1 VDEDEDPGA
10 RRPAS
15 RVVSLAVGVHRGQRA
30 NRHGDK
36 GESSRGHG
44 GFHVFVRPRA
54 PASGA
59 TIQEDTMRLQFIV
72 VLLTVVGALP
82 ALADE
87 ASRTETVVVT
97 ATKAPEPREL
107 TGTSISV
114 LTGEDLAAQQI
125 VAVSDALA
133 EIPGETIVR
142 NGGIGQPT
150 SILLRG
156 AKAGQTLVLV
166 DGVRINDPTAVDESA
181 ILGDVLV
188 NNVDRVEVLRGPQST
203 LYGSD
208 AIGGVVNILTRR
220 GGENP
225 LSFSGQ
231 AEGGTF
237 DTWRLNAAANGNA
250 ENVDYGASLNFYH
263 TNGFSAADSRFGNT
277 ETDGYTNGGATA
289 NVRVRVNDDVSVDL
303 RTYDILA
310 RDEFDNNFV
319 FLSTPPFFRVADS
332 PAHGDDELFANYA
345 GLNLGLLNGELQNR
359 LAATGLLSKRTTF
372 PTPSAPDDFTA
383 RGSVERFEYQGIFAP
398 FPDNLVTF
406 GAEYQ
411 RSHINTHSIFDLSPL
426 PTIGDDG
433 IAGYYGQWQSTLWH
447 LLTLT
452 GGLRYDRDD
461 QFGGHLSAK
470 LAGALA
476 FNNGDTVVRANYGNG
491 FKAPSLYEL
500 YSEYSNPL
508 VALKPEVAQGYEAG
522 VDQFFFSRDLRAAFT
537 LFVRNTQEQIDFFD
551 CFGPT
556 SPACDQ
562 RYLVGG
568 YYYNVGRSRAR
579 GLEAEI
585 SYSLSD
591 TLTGGISYTNLTAIN
606 LATGDD
612 LARVPHIATD
622 AHITWAATPRLS
634 LGGSVGYVGRRFDD
648 SANTVALSSN
658 AVVNVYVSYALTD
671 AFQLYGRVENAF
683 DIKYEPVYG
692 YGAAGRA
699 VYAGIRAN
707 Y

>member
-1 VDEDEDPGA
+1 MRLRFFFFA
-10 RRPAS
+10 F
-15 RVVSLAVGVHRGQRA
+15 LAVA
-30 NRHGDK
+30 A
-36 GESSRGHG
+36 
-44 GFHVFVRPRA
+44 F
-54 PASGA
+54 PAVAEQS
-59 TIQEDTMRLQFIV
+59 
-72 VLLTVVGALP
+72 
-82 ALADE
+82 AD
-87 ASRTETVVVT
+87 TETIVVT

-114 LTGEDLAAQQI
+114 LTGEDLANQQI
-125 VAVSDALA
+125 VAVSDALV
-133 EIPGETIVR
+133 EIPGAMVVR

-150 SILLRG
+150 AILLRG

-188 NNVDRVEVLRGPQST
+188 NNIDRVEVLRGPQST

-220 GGENP
+220 GGEHP
-225 LSFSGQ
+225 FSFSGF
-231 AEGGTF
+231 AEGGSF
-237 DTWRLNAAANGNA
+237 DTYRFSAAADGSGQD
-250 ENVDYGASLNFYH
+250 VDYGASLNFYH
-263 TNGFSAADSRFGNT
+263 SNGFSTADSRFGNT
-277 ETDGYTNGGATA
+277 EPDGYTNGGATA
-289 NVRVRVNDDVSVDL
+289 NVRIRMSDDVSVDL

-310 RDEFDNNFV
+310 RDDFDNNFV
-319 FLSTPPFFRVADS
+319 FLSAPPFFRVADS

-345 GLNLGLLNGELQNR
+345 GVNFGLFKGGLQNR
-359 LAATGLLSKRTTF
+359 LAVTGLLSKRTTF
-372 PTPSAPDDFTA
+372 PAPGAPDDFTA
-383 RGSVERFEYQGIFAP
+383 RGNAERFEYQGIFVP
-398 FPDNLVTF
+398 FPDNQVTF

-411 RSHINTHSIFDLSPL
+411 RSHINTHSMFDLSPL

-433 IAGYYGQWQSTLWH
+433 IAGYYGQWQSTLRR

-452 GGLRYDRDD
+452 GGLRYDSDD
-461 QFGGHLSAK
+461 QFGGHLSGK

-476 FNNGDTVVRANYGNG
+476 LDDGNTVLRANYGNG

-522 VDQFFFSRDLRAAFT
+522 IDQFFFSRNMRAAMT
-537 LFVRNTQEQIDFFD
+537 LFERNTWDQIDFFA

-568 YYYNVGRSRAR
+568 YFYNVGRSRAR
-579 GLEAEI
+579 GLELEV
-585 SYSLSD
+585 SFSLAD
-591 TLTGGISYTNLTAIN
+591 ALTGGISYTNLTAID
-606 LATGDD
+606 LATGAD
-612 LARVPHIATD
+612 LARVPHITAD
-622 AHITWAATPRLS
+622 AHATWTPMPRLS
-634 LGGSVGYVGRRFDD
+634 LGGSIGYVGRRFDD
-648 SANTVALSSN
+648 SANAVALSSN
-658 AVVNVYVSYALTD
+658 TLMNFYASYALTD
-671 AFQLYGRVENAF
+671 ALQLYSRVENVF

-692 YGAAGRA
+692 YGASGRVA
-699 VYAGIRAN
+699 YAGIRVR